1 LFYTPTTPHCHSS
14 TCTQPPLYAP
24 PQQPHPFPSPSPHAY
39 LSNHY
44 TTGTGCR
51 VVSFGFQHDTSADVR
66 TIPCSSSVSPC
77 SASAKIATNFTFAI
91 NPTSTAS
98 PLLMANSS
106 FTLSISL
113 NLVVDFSSYPLQQGT
128 ALPPSSHA
136 SPPLVSR
143 HPMVL

>member
-1 LFYTPTTPHCHSS
+1 LFYTPTTPHYHSS

-24 PQQPHPFPSPSPHAY
+24 PQKPHPFPSPSPHAC

-51 VVSFGFQHDTSADVR
+51 AVSFGFQHDTSADVR
-66 TIPCSSSVSPC
+66 TIPCSSSASPC
-77 SASAKIATNFTFAI
+77 SASAKIATNFTFTI

-106 FTLSISL
+106 STLSVGL
-113 NLVVDFSSYPLQQGT
+113 NLVVDFSSYPL
-128 ALPPSSHA
+128 
-136 SPPLVSR
+136 
-143 HPMVL
+143 